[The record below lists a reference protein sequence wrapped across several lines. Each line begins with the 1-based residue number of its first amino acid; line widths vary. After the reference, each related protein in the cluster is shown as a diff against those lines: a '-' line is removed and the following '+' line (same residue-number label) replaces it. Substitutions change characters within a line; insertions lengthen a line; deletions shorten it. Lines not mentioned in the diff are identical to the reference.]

1 LVLATQK
8 LGGITG
14 RGTMAVRVEPAPA
27 ARILS
32 RGRYSSWLTTVDHK
46 RIGILYILTSLIF
59 FVVGGI
65 IALLM
70 RSQLARPNE
79 HVFTRDHYDQL
90 FTMHG
95 TTMIFLVVVPV
106 FAGLANFLVPL
117 MIGARDMAFPR
128 LNALSYWFFLL
139 GGIVL
144 YASWFSGG
152 GAARA
157 GWYSYPPLSE
167 HAFEPGRG
175 QDLWILAIHL
185 TAISSILGAI
195 NFIVTIHNMRAR
207 GMGWMRLPLF
217 VWSIEVYSI
226 LILIALTELAG
237 ALTLLLLDR
246 NAGTHFF
253 LPSEGG
259 SAVLYQHMFWFF
271 GHPEVYIMVLPAFGI
286 LSEVIPVFSRKPIF
300 GYKAIAFS
308 TVAIGFYSM
317 LVWAHHMFS
326 VGLPNALNIF
336 FMLSSVT
343 IAVPTG
349 IKIFNWIATTWR
361 GNVILDTAMLFALGA
376 VGVFTIGGLSGIF
389 LAAFPFDW
397 QVTDTYFV
405 VAHMHY
411 VLFGGSAFALFAA
424 FYYWWP
430 KIFGR
435 FLDERLGKINF
446 WLYFVGINLTFFP
459 QHFLGLLGMP
469 RRIWTYN
476 HHGWW
481 AAWNLVSTIGAFVM
495 ALGTLAFLINVIR
508 TARVGRRAGHD
519 PWVADTLEW
528 YTSSPPPPYNFD
540 KIPYVTSARP
550 LRDLRRRLQEGAA
563 RA

>member
-1 LVLATQK
+1 
-8 LGGITG
+8 
-14 RGTMAVRVEPAPA
+14 MAVRAAPSPASTVV
-27 ARILS
+27 S
-32 RGRYSSWLTTVDHK
+32 RGRYSSWLATVDHK
-46 RIGILYILTSLIF
+46 RIGILYILTSLLF
-59 FVVGGI
+59 FVAGGI

-79 HVFTRDHYDQL
+79 HIFTRNHYDEL

-106 FAGLANFLVPL
+106 FAGLGNFLVPL

-144 YASWFSGG
+144 YASWFSAG

-167 HAFEPGRG
+167 LAFEPGKG

-185 TAISSILGAI
+185 TSISSILGAI
-195 NFIVTIHNMRAR
+195 NFIVTIHNMRAP
-207 GMGWMRLPLF
+207 GMSWMRMPLF
-217 VWSIEVYSI
+217 VWSIYVYAI

-246 NAGTHFF
+246 NVGTHFF
-253 LPSEGG
+253 LPSKGG

-308 TVAIGFYSM
+308 TIAIGFYSM

-326 VGLPNALNIF
+326 VGMPTALNIF
-336 FMLSSVT
+336 FMLSSMT

-349 IKIFNWIATTWR
+349 IKILNWIATTWR
-361 GNVILDTAMLFALGA
+361 GNVILDTPMLFALGA
-376 VGVFTIGGLSGIF
+376 VGVFTIGGLSGVM

-430 KIFGR
+430 KMFGR
-435 FLDERLGKINF
+435 FLDDRLGKINF
-446 WLYFVGINLTFFP
+446 WLYFIGINLTFFP

-495 ALGTLAFLINVIR
+495 ALATLVFIVNAVKTTR
-508 TARVGRRAGHD
+508 SGRRAGND
-519 PWVADTLEW
+519 PWTADTLEW
-528 YTSSPPPPYNFD
+528 YTSSPPPAYNFD
-540 KIPYVTSARP
+540 KVPYVTSARP
-550 LRDLRRRLQEGAA
+550 LRDLRRRIQEEDLVHA
-563 RA
+563 

>member
-1 LVLATQK
+1 V
-8 LGGITG
+8 
-14 RGTMAVRVEPAPA
+14 AVDVAPDPA
-27 ARILS
+27 AAIVS
-32 RGRYSSWLTTVDHK
+32 RGRFSGWLTTVDHK
-46 RIGILYILTSLIF
+46 RIGILYILTSLFF
-59 FVVGGI
+59 FVAGGI

-79 HVFTRDHYDQL
+79 RVFTREHYDQL

-128 LNALSYWFFLL
+128 LNAASYWFYLL

-167 HAFEPGRG
+167 KAFEPGNG
-175 QDLWILAIHL
+175 QDFWILAIHL
-185 TAISSILGAI
+185 TTISSIFGAI
-195 NFIVTIHNMRAR
+195 NFIVTIHNMRAP

-217 VWSIEVYSI
+217 VWSIYIYSI

-326 VGLPNALNIF
+326 VGLPTGLNIF
-336 FMLSSVT
+336 FMLSSMA

-389 LAAFPFDW
+389 LASFPFDW

-430 KIFGR
+430 KMFGR

-446 WLYFVGINLTFFP
+446 WLYFIGINLTFFP

-469 RRIWTYN
+469 RRVWTYN

-495 ALGTLAFLINVIR
+495 ALGTLVFLINVVR
-508 TARVGRRAGHD
+508 TTRVGRRAGHD

-528 YTSSPPPPYNFD
+528 YTSSPPPVYNFD
-540 KIPYVTSARP
+540 KVPYVTSARP
-550 LRDLRRRLQEGAA
+550 LRDLRRRLQEEAA

>member
-1 LVLATQK
+1 
-8 LGGITG
+8 
-14 RGTMAVRVEPAPA
+14 MAVRAAPSPASTVV
-27 ARILS
+27 S
-32 RGRYSSWLTTVDHK
+32 RGRYSSWLATVDHK
-46 RIGILYILTSLIF
+46 RIGILYILTSLLF
-59 FVVGGI
+59 FVAGGI

-79 HVFTRDHYDQL
+79 HIFTRNHYDEL

-106 FAGLANFLVPL
+106 FAGLGNFLVPL

-144 YASWFSGG
+144 YASWFSAG

-167 HAFEPGRG
+167 LAFEPGKG

-185 TAISSILGAI
+185 TSISSILGAI
-195 NFIVTIHNMRAR
+195 NFIVTIHNMRAP
-207 GMGWMRLPLF
+207 GMSWMRMPLF
-217 VWSIEVYSI
+217 VWSIYVYAI

-246 NAGTHFF
+246 NVGTHFF
-253 LPSEGG
+253 LPSKGG
-259 SAVLYQHMFWFF
+259 SAILYQHMFWFF

-308 TVAIGFYSM
+308 TIAIGFYSM

-326 VGLPNALNIF
+326 VGMPTALNIF
-336 FMLSSVT
+336 FMLSSMT

-349 IKIFNWIATTWR
+349 IKILNWIATTWR
-361 GNVILDTAMLFALGA
+361 GNVILDTPMLFALGA
-376 VGVFTIGGLSGIF
+376 VGIFTIGGLSGVM

-430 KIFGR
+430 KMFGR
-435 FLDERLGKINF
+435 FLDDRLGKINF
-446 WLYFVGINLTFFP
+446 WLYFIGINLTFFP

-495 ALGTLAFLINVIR
+495 ALATLVFIVNAVKTTR
-508 TARVGRRAGHD
+508 SGRRAGND
-519 PWVADTLEW
+519 PWTADTLEW
-528 YTSSPPPPYNFD
+528 YTSSPPPAYNFD
-540 KIPYVTSARP
+540 KVPYVTSARP
-550 LRDLRRRLQEGAA
+550 LRDLRRRIQEEDLVHA
-563 RA
+563 

>member
-1 LVLATQK
+1 V
-8 LGGITG
+8 
-14 RGTMAVRVEPAPA
+14 AVRVTPAPA
-27 ARILS
+27 ATIVS
-32 RGRYSSWLTTVDHK
+32 RGRYSSWLATVDHK
-46 RIGILYILTSLIF
+46 RIGIMYILTSLVF
-59 FVVGGI
+59 FVAGGI

-70 RSQLARPNE
+70 RSQLARPDE

-95 TTMIFLVVVPV
+95 TTMVFLVVVPV

-139 GGIVL
+139 GGIVH
-144 YASWFSGG
+144 YTSWFSGG

-185 TAISSILGAI
+185 TTISSILGAI
-195 NFIVTIHNMRAR
+195 NFIVTIHNMRAP

-217 VWSIEVYSI
+217 VWSIEVYAI

-253 LPSEGG
+253 LPSQGG

-326 VGLPNALNIF
+326 VGMPNALNIF

-469 RRIWTYN
+469 RRVWTYN

-495 ALGTLAFLINVIR
+495 ALGTLVFLVNVIR

>member
-1 LVLATQK
+1 
-8 LGGITG
+8 
-14 RGTMAVRVEPAPA
+14 MA
-27 ARILS
+27 ARDTTLPARIPWTQ
-32 RGRYSSWLTTVDHK
+32 GRVASWITTVDHK
-46 RIGILYILTSLIF
+46 RIGILYIGTSLVF

-65 IALLM
+65 FALLM
-70 RSQLARPNE
+70 RAQLATPDE
-79 HVFTRDHYDQL
+79 HFITRQSYDQL

-95 TTMIFLVVVPV
+95 TTMIFLFVVPIL
-106 FAGLANFLVPL
+106 AGFANFLVPL

-128 LNALSYWFFLL
+128 LNALSYWLYLF
-139 GGIVL
+139 GGFVL
-144 YASWFSGG
+144 MASWFATH
-152 GAARA
+152 GAASA

-167 HAFEPGRG
+167 KFFSPGHG

-185 TAISSILGAI
+185 TSISSILGAI
-195 NFIVTIHNMRAR
+195 NFIVTIHNMRAP
-207 GMGWMRLPLF
+207 GMSWMRMPLF
-217 VWSIEVYSI
+217 VWTIYTYAI
-226 LILIALTELAG
+226 LILIALTELAA

-286 LSEVIPVFSRKPIF
+286 ISEIIPVFSRKPIF
-300 GYKAIAFS
+300 GYKAVAFS
-308 TVAIGFYSM
+308 TIAIGFYSM

-326 VGLPNALNIF
+326 VGMPTALNIF
-336 FMLSSVT
+336 FMLSSMT

-349 IKIFNWIATTWR
+349 IKILNWIATTWR
-361 GNVILDTAMLFALGA
+361 GNLILDTPMLFALGA
-376 VGVFTIGGLSGIF
+376 VGVFTIGGLSGVM

-411 VLFGGSAFALFAA
+411 VLFGGSAFALFGA

-430 KIFGR
+430 KMFGR
-435 FLDERLGKINF
+435 FLDEGLGKVNF
-446 WLYFVGINLTFFP
+446 WLYFIGINLTFFP

-469 RRIWTYN
+469 RRVWTYN

-495 ALGTLAFLINVIR
+495 ALATLVFVINAVKTTR
-508 TARVGRRAGHD
+508 SGRRAGND
-519 PWVADTLEW
+519 PWRADTLEW
-528 YTSSPPPPYNFD
+528 YTSSPPPAYNFD
-540 KIPYVTSARP
+540 KVPYVTSARP
-550 LRDLRRRLQEGAA
+550 LRDLRRRIQEEDVVHA
-563 RA
+563 

>member
-1 LVLATQK
+1 
-8 LGGITG
+8 
-14 RGTMAVRVEPAPA
+14 MAVRVAPSPASTVV
-27 ARILS
+27 S
-32 RGRYSSWLTTVDHK
+32 RGRYSSWLATVDHK
-46 RIGILYILTSLIF
+46 RIGILYILTSLLF
-59 FVVGGI
+59 FVAGGI

-79 HVFTRDHYDQL
+79 HIFTRNHYDEL

-106 FAGLANFLVPL
+106 FAGLGNFLVPL

-144 YASWFSGG
+144 YASWFSAG

-167 HAFEPGRG
+167 LAFEPGKG

-185 TAISSILGAI
+185 TSISSILGAI
-195 NFIVTIHNMRAR
+195 NFIVTIHNMRAP
-207 GMGWMRLPLF
+207 GMSWMRMPLF
-217 VWSIEVYSI
+217 VWSIYVYAI

-246 NAGTHFF
+246 NVGTHFF
-253 LPSEGG
+253 LPSKGG

-308 TVAIGFYSM
+308 TIAIGFYSM

-326 VGLPNALNIF
+326 VGMPTALNIF
-336 FMLSSVT
+336 FMLSSMT

-349 IKIFNWIATTWR
+349 IKILNWIATTWR
-361 GNVILDTAMLFALGA
+361 GNVILDTPMLFALGA
-376 VGVFTIGGLSGIF
+376 VGVFTIGGLSGVM

-430 KIFGR
+430 KMFGR
-435 FLDERLGKINF
+435 FLDDRLGKINF
-446 WLYFVGINLTFFP
+446 WLYFIGINLTFFP

-495 ALGTLAFLINVIR
+495 ALATLVFVINAVKTTR
-508 TARVGRRAGHD
+508 SGRRAGND
-519 PWVADTLEW
+519 PWTADTLEW
-528 YTSSPPPPYNFD
+528 YTSSPPPAYNFD
-540 KIPYVTSARP
+540 KVPYVTSARP
-550 LRDLRRRLQEGAA
+550 LRDLRRRIKEEDLVHA
-563 RA
+563 

>member
-1 LVLATQK
+1 
-8 LGGITG
+8 
-14 RGTMAVRVEPAPA
+14 
-27 ARILS
+27 
-32 RGRYSSWLTTVDHK
+32 
-46 RIGILYILTSLIF
+46 
-59 FVVGGI
+59 
-65 IALLM
+65 
-70 RSQLARPNE
+70 
-79 HVFTRDHYDQL
+79 
-90 FTMHG
+90 
-95 TTMIFLVVVPV
+95 
-106 FAGLANFLVPL
+106 
-117 MIGARDMAFPR
+117 
-128 LNALSYWFFLL
+128 
-139 GGIVL
+139 
-144 YASWFSGG
+144 
-152 GAARA
+152 
-157 GWYSYPPLSE
+157 
-167 HAFEPGRG
+167 
-175 QDLWILAIHL
+175 
-185 TAISSILGAI
+185 
-195 NFIVTIHNMRAR
+195 
-207 GMGWMRLPLF
+207 
-217 VWSIEVYSI
+217 
-226 LILIALTELAG
+226 
-237 ALTLLLLDR
+237 
-246 NAGTHFF
+246 
-253 LPSEGG
+253 
-259 SAVLYQHMFWFF
+259 MFWFF

-326 VGLPNALNIF
+326 VGLPTGLNIF
-336 FMLSSVT
+336 FMLSSMA

-361 GNVILDTAMLFALGA
+361 GNVILDSAMLFALGA

-430 KIFGR
+430 KMFGR

-469 RRIWTYN
+469 RRVWTYN

-495 ALGTLAFLINVIR
+495 AFGTLFFLINVVR
-508 TARVGRRAGHD
+508 TIRVGRRAGHD

-528 YTSSPPPPYNFD
+528 YTSSPPPAYNFD

-550 LRDLRRRLQEGAA
+550 LRDLRRDYRRRLRSVPDVRPGPWLRLIAVGAA
-563 RA
+563 GAAALAVVSGALSLHTAHRALAALAVPPLAALVAAAWVAHRRLLGPSVAALGLFAAAALAVGRPLHIAFAGLALAAALVATAGTLRGEPVAAAPWRDYLTLTKPRIMSLLLLTGACGMIVGAGGFPGCVAVRRHDDRLGARVRRRERAQPRARPRHRPASCAAPTGVLSPPTASYPLGRSSSGSRSRRFPSSCSRASSTC

>member
-1 LVLATQK
+1 
-8 LGGITG
+8 
-14 RGTMAVRVEPAPA
+14 MAVRAAPSPASTVV
-27 ARILS
+27 S
-32 RGRYSSWLTTVDHK
+32 RGRYSSWLATVDHK
-46 RIGILYILTSLIF
+46 RIGILYILTSLLF
-59 FVVGGI
+59 FVAGGI

-79 HVFTRDHYDQL
+79 HIFTRNHYDEL

-106 FAGLANFLVPL
+106 FAGLGNFLVPL

-144 YASWFSGG
+144 YASWFSAG

-167 HAFEPGRG
+167 LAFEPGKG

-185 TAISSILGAI
+185 TSISSILGAI
-195 NFIVTIHNMRAR
+195 NFIVTIHNMRAP
-207 GMGWMRLPLF
+207 GMSWMRMPLF
-217 VWSIEVYSI
+217 VWSIYVYAI

-246 NAGTHFF
+246 NVGTHFF
-253 LPSEGG
+253 LPSKGG

-308 TVAIGFYSM
+308 TIAIGFYSM

-326 VGLPNALNIF
+326 VGMPTALNIF
-336 FMLSSVT
+336 FMLSSMT

-349 IKIFNWIATTWR
+349 IKILNWIATTWR
-361 GNVILDTAMLFALGA
+361 GNVILDTPMLFALGA
-376 VGVFTIGGLSGIF
+376 VGVFTIGGLSGVM

-430 KIFGR
+430 KMFGR
-435 FLDERLGKINF
+435 FLDDRLGKINF
-446 WLYFVGINLTFFP
+446 WLYFIGINLTFFP

-495 ALGTLAFLINVIR
+495 ALATLVFIINAVKTTR
-508 TARVGRRAGHD
+508 SGRRAGND
-519 PWVADTLEW
+519 PWTADTLEW
-528 YTSSPPPPYNFD
+528 YTSSPPPAYNFD
-540 KIPYVTSARP
+540 KVPYVTSARP
-550 LRDLRRRLQEGAA
+550 LRDLRRRIQEEDLVHA
-563 RA
+563 